1 MSHVDI
7 GSQRIAYDVAGH
19 GPPVLLLHGFFCD
32 RSAWRPQLA
41 GLSDEFTIVAPDLP
55 GCGES
60 SDPPEQFPMAAYAR
74 CVLSFIKR
82 LGFDR
87 PNVVGLSLGSVIA
100 QELYRLQPELPATLV
115 LASAYAGWGG
125 SLPADVVKQRLDLT
139 IRQTYL
145 PSEQWVGNWVK
156 GLLSE
161 TAPAALVERVSTMV
175 SAFHPVGAR
184 AMTRAGADADTRD
197 VLPDIK
203 VPTLLIYG
211 DKDVRSPL
219 TVAHEIH
226 RLIPGS
232 ELVVIPGVG
241 HLCNVEA
248 PDRFNAEVRRFLRHQ
263 TSRTA

>member
-7 GSQRIAYDVAGH
+7 GSQRISYDMAGH

-32 RSAWRPQLA
+32 RSAWRTQLA
-41 GLSDEFTIVAPDLP
+41 GLSDEFTVVTPDLP

-60 SDPPEQFPMAAYAR
+60 SDPPEQFPMSAYAS
-74 CVLSFIKR
+74 CLLAFIRR

-87 PNVVGLSLGSVIA
+87 PNVVGLSLGSVVA
-100 QELYRLQPELPATLV
+100 QELYRLQPKLPAKLV
-115 LASAYAGWGG
+115 LASAYAGWHG
-125 SLPADVVKQRLDLT
+125 SLPADVVQQRLDMT
-139 IRQTYL
+139 IGQTYL
-145 PSEQWVGNWVK
+145 PAEQWVGNWVK

-161 TAPAALVERVSTMV
+161 SAPAHLAELVATMV
-175 SAFHPVGAR
+175 SRFHPVGAR
-184 AMTRAGADADTRD
+184 AMTRAGAEADTRD
-197 VLPDIK
+197 VLPKIK

-226 RLIPGS
+226 RLIPAS
-232 ELVVIPGVG
+232 KLVVIPGVG

-248 PDRFNAEVRRFLRHQ
+248 PDRFNAEVRRFLH
-263 TSRTA
+263 A